1 MQTINQVKN
10 LLKRKKCD
18 LSVEFKK
25 QQLNFFQEL
34 AKRHMEF
41 MEKMLTEQKKG
52 DEVEKKGT
60 ETFFCS

>member
-10 LLKRKKCD
+10 PLKRKKRD
-18 LSVEFKK
+18 FSVEFKK

-52 DEVEKKGT
+52 DEVEK
-60 ETFFCS
+60 ERD

>member
-1 MQTINQVKN
+1 MNTDADHQSGKKP
-10 LLKRKKCD
+10 LKRKKCD
-18 LSVEFKK
+18 FSVEFKK

-52 DEVEKKGT
+52 DEVEK
-60 ETFFCS
+60 ERD